1 MEFLNSWKVEKP
13 TILKCLFLAFKNMVF
28 ERSIMRFLRLFIMFD
43 LPVETSRERREYRKF
58 VKFLLNEGYVRSQY
72 SIYCKLILN
81 KGTLNHQLSKLKQ
94 NLPSNGIVQSLI
106 VTEKQFSDMT
116 YLVGEPVTKYDVNTT
131 ERMLEL

>member
-1 MEFLNSWKVEKP
+1 MRLKFIWMEFLNSWKVEIS
-13 TILKCLFLAFKNMVF
+13 TLLRCLFLTSKNWVF

-81 KGTLNHQLSKLKQ
+81 RGT
-94 NLPSNGIVQSLI
+94 
-106 VTEKQFSDMT
+106 
-116 YLVGEPVTKYDVNTT
+116 
-131 ERMLEL
+131 

>member
-1 MEFLNSWKVEKP
+1 
-13 TILKCLFLAFKNMVF
+13 
-28 ERSIMRFLRLFIMFD
+28 MRFLRLFIMFD
-43 LPVETSRERREYRKF
+43 LPVETSRERRDYRKF

-81 KGTLNHQLSKLKQ
+81 RGTLNHQLSKLKQ
-94 NLPSNGIVQSLI
+94 NLPSNGIVQTLI

-116 YLVGEPVTKYDVNTT
+116 YLVGEPSTKYDVNTT